1 MVHEDYKEMIP
12 ARALSALDAAE
23 ERALNEHLDTCDEC
37 RKELEEWQ
45 ATAATLAVV
54 ADPVEPSPI
63 VRERILS
70 EVRKELSTPEVIPFR
85 STSRNIWRSFGSL
98 GAMAAVV
105 LITALIVGL
114 VVLWRENGAIKEDLA
129 RKNEFVQLAT
139 TPGAKV
145 SELKGVDLGSG
156 ATASLAYDKT
166 GHAMLIAE
174 KLPSVPG
181 GKAYQ
186 LWFIV
191 GKNPPMPGKT
201 FSPND
206 AGKGVLKEQMPKEA
220 LDSVI
225 FAITLE
231 PEGGSSTPTSPV
243 YLRSSEVN

>member
-12 ARALSALDAAE
+12 ARALSALDAAD
-23 ERALNEHLDTCDEC
+23 ERALNEHLENCSEC
-37 RKELEEWQ
+37 RKELEDWQ

-54 ADPVEPSPI
+54 ADPAEPSPR

-70 EVRKELSTPEVIPFR
+70 EVRKELATPEVIPFR

-105 LITALIVGL
+105 LFTALIVVL
-114 VVLWRENGAIKEDLA
+114 VVLWRENNAINDELA
-129 RKNEFVQLAT
+129 HARAFVEVAT

-145 SELKGVDLGSG
+145 SALEGVALGSG
-156 ATASLAYDKT
+156 ATATLAYDKS
-166 GHAMLIAE
+166 GHAILIAD
-174 KLPSVPG
+174 KLPIVPQ

-201 FSPND
+201 FSPD
-206 AGKGVLKEQMPKEA
+206 SAGKGMLKDQMPKEA
-220 LDSVI
+220 LDAAI

-231 PEGGSSTPTSPV
+231 PQGGVDAPTGEI
-243 YLRSSEVN
+243 YLRSFAVN

>member
-23 ERALNEHLDTCDEC
+23 ERALNEHLENCDEC
-37 RKELEEWQ
+37 QKELEEWQ
-45 ATAATLAVV
+45 ATAATLAVS
-54 ADPVEPSPI
+54 ADPVEPSPK

-85 STSRNIWRSFGSL
+85 ATSRNVWRSFGSL

-105 LITALIVGL
+105 LLTALIVGL
-114 VVLWRENGAIKEDLA
+114 VVLWRENNAIKENLA
-129 RKNEFVQLAT
+129 QAQQLIELAK
-139 TPGAKV
+139 TPGAKMR
-145 SELKGVDLGSG
+145 ELKGVDLGGG
-156 ATASLAYDKT
+156 ATGTLAYDT
-166 GHAMLIAE
+166 NGHAMLMAE
-174 KLPSVPG
+174 KLPSVPR

-201 FSPND
+201 FSPNS
-206 AGKGVLKEQMPKEA
+206 AGTGVLQDQMPKEA
-220 LDSVI
+220 LDSAI

-231 PEGGSSTPTSPV
+231 PEGGSTAPTSPI
-243 YLRSSEVN
+243 YLRSFEVN